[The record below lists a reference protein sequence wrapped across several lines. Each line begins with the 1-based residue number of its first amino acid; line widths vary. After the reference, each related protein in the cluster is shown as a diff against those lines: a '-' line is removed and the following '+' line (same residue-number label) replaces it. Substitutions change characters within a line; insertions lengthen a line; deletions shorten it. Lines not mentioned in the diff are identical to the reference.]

1 MADLGA
7 SVNILPRSMFNHL
20 KLTNLKETNLL
31 VEMADMAVGIV
42 ENVLVKIDKFL
53 FHSDFMI
60 IDMLGD
66 PNETMIIGRPL
77 LATIHARIDVFDK
90 EISLGVG
97 EDIIVFDMNGNVY
110 HSVFLIKKVLRNGR
124 SDVKSYFPNTSQ
136 ENQIKPLPRNYSFK
150 EWLKLKIGHTNVNK
164 IVKNA
169 VLNEWVLDCFKD
181 ESETSKD
188 AFSRSLEEYKLVFD
202 IEIEQL
208 ADEYKLGIGKK
219 GYVLDDI

>member
-1 MADLGA
+1 MPFLDL
-7 SVNILPRSMFNHL
+7 
-20 KLTNLKETNLL
+20 LL
-31 VEMADMAVGIV
+31 IKYR
-42 ENVLVKIDKFL
+42 NSKID
-53 FHSDFMI
+53 
-60 IDMLGD
+60 DMVRARRYIEWCAENNKQQVYGSTPIPYHGGFTDLIHQED
-66 PNETMIIGRPL
+66 PML
-77 LATIHARIDVFDK
+77 
-90 EISLGVG
+90 S
-97 EDIIVFDMNGNVY
+97 M
-110 HSVFLIKKVLRNGR
+110 
-124 SDVKSYFPNTSQ
+124 KSYFPNTSQ